1 MLRSAYALK
10 SLERYF
16 LILATG
22 VVLPVS
28 VLTGIVVQQ
37 NWRAYA
43 STAAASTAFTAVRC
57 TLQTMELVSAER
69 GPMNAA
75 LGENLPV
82 PPALLASLRNARE
95 RSDAKLAE
103 LLALYRAPL
112 ARTAPRNSPT
122 FSASARPGDRA
133 RTPTSPS
140 TRREAPGLAR
150 TCGPWSTAW
159 WMWCLN
165 CAPAWS
171 KASAS

>member
-1 MLRSAYALK
+1 
-10 SLERYF
+10 
-16 LILATG
+16 
-22 VVLPVS
+22 
-28 VLTGIVVQQ
+28 
-37 NWRAYA
+37 
-43 STAAASTAFTAVRC
+43 
-57 TLQTMELVSAER
+57 MELVSAER

-112 ARTAPRNSPT
+112 GPHGAKE
-122 FSASARPGDRA
+122 FSNIQRIRQAWRSRA

-150 TCGPWSTAW
+150 TVRGRRHGGCGA
-159 WMWCLN
+159 
-165 CAPAWS
+165 
-171 KASAS
+171 

>member
-1 MLRSAYALK
+1 
-10 SLERYF
+10 
-16 LILATG
+16 
-22 VVLPVS
+22 
-28 VLTGIVVQQ
+28 
-37 NWRAYA
+37 
-43 STAAASTAFTAVRC
+43 
-57 TLQTMELVSAER
+57 
-69 GPMNAA
+69 MNAA

-112 ARTAPRNSPT
+112 GPHGAKEFSNIQRIRQALAIARANADLAIDAPRG
-122 FSASARPGDRA
+122 ARSGQNV
-133 RTPTSPS
+133 
-140 TRREAPGLAR
+140 
-150 TCGPWSTAW
+150 CPWSTAW